1 MAKEETTF
9 WSQLSFEDL
18 IEVLKEK
25 SWVILVSPSE
35 ILQLIFSLVLFLF
48 LFFLSNTVIFFVI
61 FFKQS
66 KVNTYGSKP

>member
-1 MAKEETTF
+1 MAQEEIVF

-35 ILQLIFSLVLFLF
+35 ILQLVFSLVLF
-48 LFFLSNTVIFFVI
+48 LFFLSNTVIFFV
-61 FFKQS
+61 FFF
-66 KVNTYGSKP
+66 